1 MDLIARYLPYISLIF
16 ALVTAILSKYAALFV
31 VIIVGIIIILAL
43 IERYRPKRIS
53 INGGKSTIVLEY
65 GDILSKKDGIVII
78 PVDRNYNT
86 TVDNVVISEGSLHG
100 KFINTVFKDNE
111 SLVRHIS
118 TTLGHEPDKT
128 KAFETQPA
136 GRVVQIGVQNT
147 TYYLLALS
155 KLDENY
161 KAQCTNGEYTEAIVG
176 LMNHINTNF
185 NDRVV
190 YMPLIGG
197 GLSNVF
203 GSIDNTE
210 SLQILVSLIK
220 LCQTSRVREMHIV
233 IDRGFK
239 NHASIYKVN

>member
-1 MDLIARYLPYISLIF
+1 MYLITHYLQYISFIF
-16 ALVTAILSKYAALFV
+16 ALATTVFLQYAALFV
-31 VIIVGIIIILAL
+31 VIIVIIIVVLAV
-43 IERYRPKRIS
+43 IEHCLPKKIS
-53 INGGKSTIVLEY
+53 INGDKSKIVLEY
-65 GDILSKKDGIVII
+65 GDILSKKDGIVVI

-111 SLVRHIS
+111 SLVRQIS
-118 TTLGHEPDKT
+118 TTLGHEPDET

-155 KLDENY
+155 KLDKNY
-161 KAQCTNGEYTEAIVG
+161 KAQCTNGEYTKAIVS
-176 LMNHINTNF
+176 LMNYINTNF

-220 LCQTSRVREMHIV
+220 LCQTSRVREMHVV
-233 IDRGFK
+233 IDRGSK